1 MKEIWKMASLRIKI
15 SLTLF
20 CVALIAS
27 IVGLFILK
35 SEMRVI
41 SWVCIVVALAIDYW
55 VVIEENFKL
64 NEESFLKDYE
74 IIELRYSYRQ
84 MGKYIDSLDIEEL
97 KDIELRIENE
107 LSDIKIRKD
116 HKKSKKWQSK

>member
-15 SLTLF
+15 SLILSY
-20 CVALIAS
+20 VALIAS
-27 IVGLFILK
+27 IVGFFILK

-41 SWVCIVVALAIDYW
+41 SWVCVVVALAIDYW

-116 HKKSKKWQSK
+116 RKKSKKWQSK